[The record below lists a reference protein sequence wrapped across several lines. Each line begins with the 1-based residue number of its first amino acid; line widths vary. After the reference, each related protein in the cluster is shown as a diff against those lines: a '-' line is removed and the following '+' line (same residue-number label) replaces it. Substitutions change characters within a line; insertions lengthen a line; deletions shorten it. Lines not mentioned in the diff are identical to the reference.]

1 MTVVPRLCEPGRV
14 LRDQINARWP
24 ERDRSSDG
32 WIGDVAHA
40 ARVSDH
46 NPDPAGVVYAIDVD
60 EDLLGQRSPNPDVAN
75 DLAQAI
81 VDCGRT
87 DSRLAYA
94 IFERRIASRARRW
107 GWRRY
112 SGSNAHEGHI
122 HVSFTRG
129 ATGSHPF
136 AIPLLGVLPALE
148 LARGA
153 AGPEVVALQVRLT
166 ALANQFGLPGFHP
179 GPPDGSFGPATDR
192 ALRAIQA
199 AYALPVDGTLGAAT
213 RAALGLA

>member
-1 MTVVPRLCEPGRV
+1 MPAPYLCAPGV
-14 LRDQINARWP
+14 TLRDQINTRWP

-46 NPDPAGVVYAIDVD
+46 NPDEDGIVHAIDID
-60 EDLLGQRSPNPDVAN
+60 EDLLGKSSPNPDIAN
-75 DLAQAI
+75 DLAQQI

-87 DSRLAYA
+87 DPRLAYV
-94 IFERRIASRARRW
+94 IFEGRIASRARGW
-107 GWRRY
+107 NWRRY
-112 SGSNAHEGHI
+112 SGTNAHEGHI

-129 ATGSHPF
+129 AAGAHPF
-136 AIPLLGVLPALE
+136 AIALLGVLPVRE

-153 AGPEVVALQVRLT
+153 AGPEVVALQQRLA

-179 GPPDGSFGPATDR
+179 GAPDGRFGPATDR

-199 AYALPVDGTLGAAT
+199 AYALPVDGLATPAT
-213 RAALGLA
+213 RSALGL